1 MKKIPFLSLI
11 LALILVFGCISG
23 YAVEKTDVSVTS
35 GCRSVDAKLPLG
47 GSDNMELTADA
58 VVLYELNT
66 DTLVY
71 GYNMDTRIDPT
82 GMVKILTVLV
92 ALDYCDLEEVVTV
105 GDVHKVSELIGSV
118 SAKLQKGEQIL
129 MKDLLYCVMV
139 ASANDAAYELAQHIG
154 SQQRGETEKKYSNAN
169 LDKFVELMNQK
180 AEALGCKDSH
190 FANAH
195 GLSNAENYTTARD
208 LARITE
214 AALEHP
220 LFTEMFCAE
229 EYTVPATNKSEARR
243 LLTTNYMMSETYTGK
258 YYDSRLTGGK
268 TAAANLTDRSLICTA
283 EVGTSRYLCVLMGA
297 EAEVSEDGFEVKR
310 YGSFEETKVVL
321 DYGFR
326 NFEVRQVVD
335 QCQSVAQYSV
345 PGGESHVVLHPSCDL
360 YTVLPKGI
368 TAEDLVWN
376 TVVDAD
382 ALQLPI
388 SAEMALG
395 TLELRYNGL
404 VLGTCD
410 LLAMHDVVAEG
421 SVIENAPYLE
431 KEAPTRVNYKGLL
444 IKIGI
449 ILLVLLVL
457 AAVALVTLR
466 LINTARIR
474 QAHRRRMRN
483 RRRSR

>member
-11 LALILVFGCISG
+11 LALILVFSCISG

-105 GDVHKVSELIGSV
+105 GDLHLVKELIGSV

-268 TAAANLTDRSLICTA
+268 TAAATLTDRSLICTA

-360 YTVLPKGI
+360 YTVLPKNV